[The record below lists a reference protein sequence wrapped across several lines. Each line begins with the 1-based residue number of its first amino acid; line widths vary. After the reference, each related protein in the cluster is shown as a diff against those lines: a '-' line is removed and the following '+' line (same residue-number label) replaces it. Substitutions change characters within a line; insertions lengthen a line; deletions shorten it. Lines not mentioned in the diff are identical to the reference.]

1 MLSNLIKI
9 DCAWVYGNEHEV
21 GAAIRNKINE
31 GIVKR
36 EDLFI
41 VSKLWN
47 IFHQPDQVQR
57 AFDMTMEK
65 LDCDYLD
72 LYLMHFPVGY
82 QNIDD
87 NPFPMDAS
95 GKQSLFDE
103 LDYMIT
109 YEKMEDLIKSGQE
122 CVVKTNFEY
131 QVKNLDYKKVQR
143 ARFIQF

>member
-1 MLSNLIKI
+1 M
-9 DCAWVYGNEHEV
+9 YGNEHEV
-21 GAAIRNKINE
+21 GSAIRNKINE
-31 GIVKR
+31 GVVKR

-82 QNIDD
+82 QNIND

-122 CVVKTNFEY
+122 RVVEVNFEY
-131 QVKNLDYKKVQR
+131 QRKKS
-143 ARFIQF
+143 

>member
-1 MLSNLIKI
+1 
-9 DCAWVYGNEHEV
+9 
-21 GAAIRNKINE
+21 
-31 GIVKR
+31 
-36 EDLFI
+36 
-41 VSKLWN
+41 
-47 IFHQPDQVQR
+47 
-57 AFDMTMEK
+57 MEK

-82 QNIDD
+82 QNIND

-122 CVVKTNFEY
+122 CVVEVNFKTKEKY
-131 QVKNLDYKKVQR
+131 LDYKKVQR
-143 ARFIQF
+143 TRFIQFQSVPSVSCSEKLYRNAPGQPDRIEPIRQQSRSNRPLSKQWCRNYGLLTTW